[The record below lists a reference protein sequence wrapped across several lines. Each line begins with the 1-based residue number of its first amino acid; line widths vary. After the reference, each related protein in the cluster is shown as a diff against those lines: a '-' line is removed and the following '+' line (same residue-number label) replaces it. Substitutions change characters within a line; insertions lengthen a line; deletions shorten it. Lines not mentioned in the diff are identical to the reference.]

1 MLVLVL
7 VLVEAELAG
16 LDVVGGPLAITAV
29 HFEVV
34 VNVVGS
40 SSVVM
45 PVSAV
50 TVETSV
56 IVV

>member
-1 MLVLVL
+1 MLVL

-34 VNVVGS
+34 IHVVGS

-45 PVSAV
+45 VVPAV

>member
-1 MLVLVL
+1 MLVL

-45 PVSAV
+45 PAV